1 MENVFS
7 SEVISIEYDAAAN
20 MVVMN
25 WKPVYIKTNLY
36 REALEMGLEIVQEKG
51 ADKWLANL
59 KEMKLISRADENW
72 TNDIWFPKALKSN
85 MKWMATIMSDDVFNK
100 VAVKKIMSQDQL
112 SSLTVNQ
119 FTSIEDAIDWLRNMK
134 SVAA

>member
-7 SEVISIEYDAAAN
+7 SEVISIEYDSTIN
-20 MVVMN
+20 VVVMN

-36 REALEMGLEIVQEKG
+36 REALEMGLEIVKEKG
-51 ADKWLANL
+51 AEKWLANL
-59 KEMKLISRADENW
+59 KHMKLISRADENW
-72 TNDIWFPKALKSN
+72 TNDIWFPKALKSTL
-85 MKWMATIMSDDVFNK
+85 KWMGMVLSDDVFNK

-112 SSLTVNQ
+112 NSLIVDHFNCT
-119 FTSIEDAIDWLRNMK
+119 EDGLDWLKSKK

>member
-7 SEVISIEYDAAAN
+7 SEVISIEFDATN
-20 MVVMN
+20 NIVVMN

-36 REALEMGLEIVQEKG
+36 RDALEMGLDIVNEKG

-59 KEMKLISRADENW
+59 KDMKLISRADENW

-85 MKWMATIMSDDVFNK
+85 IKWMATIMSEDVFNK

-112 SSLTVNQ
+112 SSLMVDQ
-119 FTSIEDAIDWLRNMK
+119 FTCKEDAVDWLKSKN

>member
-1 MENVFS
+1 MENVFN
-7 SEVISIEYDAAAN
+7 SELISIEYDATIN
-20 MVVMN
+20 MVVMT

-36 REALEMGLEIVQEKG
+36 REALETGLDIVNEKG

-59 KEMKLISRADENW
+59 KDMKLISRADENW
-72 TNDIWFPKALKSN
+72 TNDIWFPKALKSSI
-85 MKWMATIMSDDVFNK
+85 KWMATILSEDVFNK

-112 SSLTVNQ
+112 SSLMVDQ
-119 FTSIEDAIDWLRNMK
+119 FTCKEDAVDWLKSKK

>member
-7 SEVISIEYDAAAN
+7 SELISIEYDAAIN
-20 MVVMN
+20 MIVMN

-36 REALEMGLEIVQEKG
+36 REALEIGLDIVNEKG

-59 KEMKLISRADENW
+59 KDMKLISRADENW
-72 TNDIWFPKALKSN
+72 TNDIWFPKALKSKI
-85 MKWMATIMSDDVFNK
+85 KWMATIMSEDVFNK

-112 SSLTVNQ
+112 SSLMVDQ
-119 FTSIEDAIDWLRNMK
+119 FICKEDAIDWLK
-134 SVAA
+134 SKSSVAA